1 MAAAECNDSGRFR
14 AGRNRAGALV
24 LAACSR
30 RRGGGGDEA
39 SRRRTSR
46 SERLHLWRE
55 RWFARLIGLSFAT
68 GALLAASAAYLAGR
82 ANAPEAAPP
91 SSEGPT
97 PAGLNDTYVTPAL
110 SALWAFVPPPAV
122 VRLSPKSDGPGQDT
136 AAPIL
141 PTLSVEGLS
150 LAGVRAMPGGQG
162 QMLCLIYARPDA
174 ANIAL
179 CVEKAGDPGD
189 SVPRVSGSFPSS
201 MIAWRQK
208 GANYALTGALPE
220 PELAPWRT
228 RRARKSRPSTG
239 GRSPRKPTGRGGFPA
254 RGQSSQ
260 NVARRSRAR
269 NRAHRAALR
278 SLPGRRRASLFRA
291 ISR

>member
-1 MAAAECNDSGRFR
+1 MRGHGPPVSEAELHGLVDGDMDSGRR
-14 AGRNRAGALV
+14 EAVQAY
-24 LAACSR
+24 LAASPGDAARVETWR
-30 RRGGGGDEA
+30 RQNATIRAALAPVETGPVPWSLPLAPGAEGAAAARQAAGGQAEA
-39 SRRRTSR
+39 SGSP
-46 SERLHLWRE
+46 LWRE

-68 GALLAASAAYLAGR
+68 GALLAASATYLAGR
-82 ANAPEAAPP
+82 ANAPETAPS

-97 PAGLNDTYVTPAL
+97 PAGPNDTYVTRAM
-110 SALWAFVPPPAV
+110 SALWAFEPPSAA
-122 VRLSPKSDGPGQDT
+122 VRLSQNREGPQEDT

-141 PTLSVEGLS
+141 PNLSVDGLT

-208 GANYALTGALPE
+208 GANYALSGALPE
-220 PELAPWRT
+220 PEL
-228 RRARKSRPSTG
+228 RALADA
-239 GRSPRKPTGRGGFPA
+239 A
-254 RGQSSQ
+254 RAE
-260 NVARRSRAR
+260 VAAFD
-269 NRAHRAALR
+269 
-278 SLPGRRRASLFRA
+278 GW
-291 ISR
+291 